1 MKKIFLVTVLIEIS
15 DESPIDGHRA
25 FTDYSK
31 AKQAM
36 SEEIENAQKYFEGW
50 DGEVLVDVEN
60 CQEWRNEDVYGY
72 TIGIEELNIQ
82 D

>member
-36 SEEIENAQKYFEGW
+36 SEEIENAQSISKAGMERCWLTLRTVKSGVMKM
-50 DGEVLVDVEN
+50 DTAIPLA
-60 CQEWRNEDVYGY
+60 
-72 TIGIEELNIQ
+72 LKS
-82 D
+82 